1 MGRCTFIPMDKLP
14 KEVDQFLSKTFT
26 PPAGSKRLFD
36 LLSFKDE
43 AYRPVFYNVLRDTL
57 VADTVEDA
65 SYIAFR
71 TGVRRRVVSLDGKLI
86 EMSGV
91 MSGGGK
97 PRRGGMAAKF
107 RNEISS
113 EELMQLSK
121 LKNRKNSELE

>member
-1 MGRCTFIPMDKLP
+1 
-14 KEVDQFLSKTFT
+14 
-26 PPAGSKRLFD
+26 
-36 LLSFKDE
+36 
-43 AYRPVFYNVLRDTL
+43 VFYNVLRDTL

-71 TGVRRRVVSLDGKLI
+71 TGVRRRVVSMDGKLI

-107 RNEISS
+107 KNEISS
-113 EELMQLSK
+113 EELIQLSK
-121 LKNRKNSELE
+121 QKNRKGAELEQLQQQVKHFDMILNELQKDEQESKSRYK